1 MFNWTF
7 LNVVGIVG
15 GGVECF
21 RAIFVV
27 FFFVWNFDCCYAGCR
42 CCTVLGCTKEESVY
56 FCVRSLR
63 W

>member
-21 RAIFVV
+21 RAIFVG
-27 FFFVWNFDCCYAGCR
+27 F
-42 CCTVLGCTKEESVY
+42 Y
-56 FCVRSLR
+56 FLFGISIAVMLVVGAVPY
-63 W
+63 